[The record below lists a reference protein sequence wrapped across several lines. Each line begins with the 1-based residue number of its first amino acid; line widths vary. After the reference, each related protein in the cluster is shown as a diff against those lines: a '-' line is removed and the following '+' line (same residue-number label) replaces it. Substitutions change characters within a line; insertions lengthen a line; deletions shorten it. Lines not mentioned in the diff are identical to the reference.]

1 MTEHRSACS
10 DPTCPGWALFHQ
22 PYSIQRCDEC
32 YAAGVTGIADD
43 DMAKLAAA
51 RALLA
56 WSAGKDSPVPSPEEA
71 ELILG
76 SILES
81 DTGPGVLM
89 RAIREH
95 KPEATS

>member
-32 YAAGVTGIADD
+32 YAAGVTGIAAD
-43 DMAKLAAA
+43 DMAELAAA

-56 WSAGKDSPVPSPEEA
+56 WSSGKESPVPSPQEA

-76 SILES
+76 AILES